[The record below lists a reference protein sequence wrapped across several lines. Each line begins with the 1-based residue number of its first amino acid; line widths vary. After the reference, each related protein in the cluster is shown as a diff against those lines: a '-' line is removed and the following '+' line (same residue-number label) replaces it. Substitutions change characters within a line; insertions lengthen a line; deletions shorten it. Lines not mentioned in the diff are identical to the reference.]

1 MNQGRLCLDE
11 VKKCGTHLLIMSVTL
26 EVTMFHLSLAIMLSV
41 NIQYSSLKLSK
52 CFRRLALSAL
62 FLMNILRLGRYL
74 HLGEMLISTRAVL
87 RLVWPSI
94 LLQSARGR
102 VATAAAMERHVRKTA

>member
-41 NIQYSSLKLSK
+41 NNIQYSSLKLSM

-87 RLVWPSI
+87 MLVSYGLPYCCS
-94 LLQSARGR
+94 LR
-102 VATAAAMERHVRKTA
+102 VVA